1 MAIAKNNIVTEG
13 LSGMLANRIVFR
25 TFNGKT
31 VVANRPR
38 KPTRQ
43 SELQRQNRSR
53 FRDATAFA
61 NAAMHDPQKKAYYWE
76 KARKLKLPNAY
87 TAAITDYM
95 RRPTVSKVEAP
106 KRNGSGNTRL
116 IITAG
121 KKEFALAS
129 VEVNLVDKQGVSFGS
144 SMAASIN
151 QQKYLWAFHI
161 PPDVSGNV
169 AQIIITTKDAAGNI
183 SRIHRN
189 TSDLAAAA

>member
-1 MAIAKNNIVTEG
+1 MAIAKNNIVTKG

-31 VVANRPR
+31 VVANRPH

-43 SELQRQNRSR
+43 SELQRANRSR

-61 NAAMHDPQKKAYYWE
+61 HAAMHDPQKKAYYWE

-95 RRPTVSKVEAP
+95 RRPTVIKVETP
-106 KRNGSGNTRL
+106 KHNGVGNRL
-116 IITAG
+116 IIKAG

-129 VEVNLVDKQGVSFGS
+129 VQVNLVDKQGVSMGS
-144 SMAASIN
+144 TTAALIN
-151 QQKYLWAFHI
+151 QQKHLWASRV
-161 PPDVSGNV
+161 PDEVSENV
-169 AQIIITTKDAAGNI
+169 AQIIVTATDAAGNI
-183 SRIHRN
+183 SCIHHQHMPA
-189 TSDLAAAA
+189 LAAAA